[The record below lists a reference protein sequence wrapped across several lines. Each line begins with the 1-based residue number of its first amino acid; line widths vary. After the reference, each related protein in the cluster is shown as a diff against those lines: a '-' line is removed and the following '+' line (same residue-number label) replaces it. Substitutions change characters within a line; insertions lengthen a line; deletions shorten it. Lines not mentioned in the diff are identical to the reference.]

1 MRARIISKLQ
11 PNCLCGVFA
20 VVFFPVGPLT
30 ITALACH
37 IMPIQQS
44 YLFHVENSPKF
55 LFEFSCFQSA
65 YSYYTSIHFLY
76 DFFYPLFKHTV
87 HIYSFLVFVTIF
99 KLVRNHSLKMWIH
112 EKVNFIYHSMEN
124 TQAFWNLYIDT
135 DEFHSINRLC
145 NAWCWRIALWAL
157 GTQTAENRG
166 YLYCNIV
173 VFYFLLQNSVLLSHI
188 FIVLKSTMWGHC

>member
-1 MRARIISKLQ
+1 MLKIHQSFSLSFLAFKVHIPIIHQ
-11 PNCLCGVFA
+11 FT
-20 VVFFPVGPLT
+20 FYM
-30 ITALACH
+30 I
-37 IMPIQQS
+37 
-44 YLFHVENSPKF
+44 
-55 LFEFSCFQSA
+55 
-65 YSYYTSIHFLY
+65 
-76 DFFYPLFKHTV
+76 FFYPLFKHTV